1 MTEVQIER
9 SVERQID
16 SLDKRYLSTGMTEA
30 EYTQAMRG
38 IDAWARAHYHA
49 REAPR

>member
-1 MTEVQIER
+1 MTEEQIEHN
-9 SVERQID
+9 VERRVD
-16 SLDKRYLSTGMTEA
+16 ALDKHYLSSAMTEA
-30 EYTQAMRG
+30 EYTQAMRA